1 MQSEVNVPRFSKY
14 WEDIWFIKTLLLY
27 MKKNI
32 MKTTQILNYF
42 MTVRLPETTL
52 RTHRRISLLLDERI
66 NILTT
71 S

>member
-1 MQSEVNVPRFSKY
+1 MQSEANVPRFSRY
-14 WEDIWFIKTLLLY
+14 WEDIWFIKMLLEY

-32 MKTTQILNYF
+32 MQTTQTLKYF

-52 RTHRRISLLLDERI
+52 RTHRRISLLLDECT
-66 NILTT
+66 NIPTA